1 MIYNVKNEGIMKNFL
16 KKPVSK
22 AFIGAVLTIAI
33 GVITSLLG
41 NWDTTQKFFVIKV
54 LTFIVLALLY
64 IITTIIYTVIDL
76 NQRQSY
82 EILKHQVDTFEDLVI
97 SIISIC
103 QNTSSDVNKCIHVV
117 NEKHIIDP
125 NIWDYEKACRIVS
138 EQVYNN
144 ICRLSDSKK
153 YGVAYIKLIE
163 DERSE
168 NEVEMIAYANQ
179 NHHQPTIFKLKRNF
193 KNIDKKNSYHDL
205 CLFAERKADSDIRF
219 GIDEVNEV
227 FAYDSKEKAA
237 KNHNKYHLY
246 VGIPVFCDDD
256 KMVGLLEIVG
266 LDDTKFRCKSKDE
279 VEEIVNKFLVP
290 YANVFLLLQKLEKAL
305 LAGTKAKP

>member
-1 MIYNVKNEGIMKNFL
+1 M
-16 KKPVSK
+16 
-22 AFIGAVLTIAI
+22 
-33 GVITSLLG
+33 
-41 NWDTTQKFFVIKV
+41 
-54 LTFIVLALLY
+54 
-64 IITTIIYTVIDL
+64 
-76 NQRQSY
+76 
-82 EILKHQVDTFEDLVI
+82 
-97 SIISIC
+97 
-103 QNTSSDVNKCIHVV
+103 
-117 NEKHIIDP
+117 
-125 NIWDYEKACRIVS
+125 
-138 EQVYNN
+138 
-144 ICRLSDSKK
+144 
-153 YGVAYIKLIE
+153 IE

>member
-97 SIISIC
+97 SIISIAK
-103 QNTSSDVNKCIHVV
+103 T
-117 NEKHIIDP
+117 
-125 NIWDYEKACRIVS
+125 
-138 EQVYNN
+138 
-144 ICRLSDSKK
+144 
-153 YGVAYIKLIE
+153 
-163 DERSE
+163 
-168 NEVEMIAYANQ
+168 
-179 NHHQPTIFKLKRNF
+179 HHQMLTNAYMWLM
-193 KNIDKKNSYHDL
+193 KNILLIPIYGITKKLVELLANKFIII
-205 CLFAERKADSDIRF
+205 FAGYLI
-219 GIDEVNEV
+219 
-227 FAYDSKEKAA
+227 A
-237 KNHNKYHLY
+237 KN
-246 VGIPVFCDDD
+246 
-256 KMVGLLEIVG
+256 MGLHIL
-266 LDDTKFRCKSKDE
+266 
-279 VEEIVNKFLVP
+279 N
-290 YANVFLLLQKLEKAL
+290 
-305 LAGTKAKP
+305 